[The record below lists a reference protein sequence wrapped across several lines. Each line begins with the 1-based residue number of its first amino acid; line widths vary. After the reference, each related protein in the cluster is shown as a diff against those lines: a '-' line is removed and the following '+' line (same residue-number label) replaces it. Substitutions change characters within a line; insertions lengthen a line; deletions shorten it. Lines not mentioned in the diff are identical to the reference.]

1 MVDFEALSAGLELEE
16 VEEKI
21 DTTLDPILTY
31 MQEKSGVTYSD
42 EQIAILKNEGNM
54 SILACAGSGKTTT
67 LNHLICRR
75 ILTGEIKDLNKVMCT
90 TFSKGGAG
98 EIKERL
104 DELFVKLGIRG
115 NVEIRT
121 LHAMFLK
128 IMRNLGQ
135 TEEVIDGGVRA
146 SMLRDCIKDLGIK
159 LVDDNFKLLDT
170 LLSYQ
175 LNNMLSDKSLADSYN
190 YTFGEEL
197 PIEKFIEIRKLYN
210 QKKQERGVIDYD
222 DMQLRIWIWLTQSNR
237 EDIVQYCK
245 SLWDI
250 YFIDEAQDV
259 SKLQFEILKTIVSHK
274 EGDKI
279 VLDKTLVFIGDDD
292 QCIYRWRGADPT
304 IILNIGT
311 IFDMPRKV
319 LSTNYR
325 CKSSI
330 VDPASM
336 SIKENA
342 SRFNKTMKALEQ
354 GGITKLIEVNSNN
367 LCEISVKAA
376 NTIEE
381 MIRGGAECSDIAVLC
396 RNNRH
401 LAILSNMLLSRGI
414 YVKANKDIRFAYDS
428 LYHDMKTLMKIVEDT
443 WDSKLT
449 SEILWKLCT
458 FLGVNGA
465 KSIAAFQ
472 NNSGISMYDT
482 FGYLLKYI
490 AGYDINFDK
499 KINVPAKEEERLR
512 VKWFALSADTK
523 ASIKVLYEVLTS
535 SLRDYDKLESLM
547 GIYKAGTTF
556 MYKSDD
562 KKRYINGM
570 CDYILSLVNERGI
583 EDTTKFLRTSEQLE
597 SGKMAIPGKLVTLS
611 TIHGAKGKEWK
622 HVILFADDN
631 ISMPSFNEISILSDD
646 SNVDVKTIV
655 NYIDE
660 ERRLHYVGMTRA
672 KDELIILHGKE
683 PGIFTLEAMGCF
695 NTGHNNY
702 DIIGMAS
709 KGEVSPKVISNFN
722 KINKI
727 VDTSKTSEKN
737 YEA

>member
-1 MVDFEALSAGLELEE
+1 MVDFEALSAGLKLEE
-16 VEEKI
+16 VEEKL

-31 MQEKSGVTYSD
+31 MQEKSGVQYSE
-42 EQIAILKNEGNM
+42 EQIAILKHNGNM

-104 DELFVKLGIRG
+104 DELFRKLGIKG
-115 NVEIRT
+115 NIEIRT

-135 TEEVIDGGVRA
+135 NEQVIDGGIRS
-146 SMLRDCIKDLGIK
+146 SMLRDCIKELGIK

-175 LNNMLSDKSLADSYN
+175 LNNMLSDKELADSYN

-197 PIEKFIEIRKLYN
+197 PIAKFIEIRKLYN
-210 QKKQERGVIDYD
+210 QKKQDKGVIDYD
-222 DMQLRIWIWLTQSNR
+222 DMQVRIWIWLNKSER

-250 YFIDEAQDV
+250 FFIDEAQDV

-274 EGDKI
+274 EGDKQ

-325 CKSSI
+325 CKSNI
-330 VDPASM
+330 VDPASL

-354 GGITKLIEVNSNN
+354 GGTTTLVEVDEKN
-367 LCEISVKAA
+367 LCSISVAA
-376 NTIEE
+376 ADIIEQK
-381 MIRGGAECSDIAVLC
+381 IKDGASCDDIVVLC

-428 LYHDMKTLMKIVEDT
+428 LYHDMKILMKMLEDS
-443 WDSKLT
+443 WDSKMT
-449 SEILWKLCT
+449 SEILWKLCS

-465 KSIAAFQ
+465 RSIAAFQ
-472 NNSGISMYDT
+472 SNSGISMYDT

-490 AGYDINFDK
+490 AGYDIKFEK
-499 KINVPAKEEERLR
+499 TINIPAKEEERLR
-512 VKWFALSADTK
+512 VKWFALGMDTK
-523 ASIKVLYEVLTS
+523 AGIKVLYEVLDS
-535 SLRDYDKLESLM
+535 SMSDYDKLESLM
-547 GIYKAGTTF
+547 GLYRMGTTF

-562 KKRYINGM
+562 KRRYIKGM
-570 CDYILSLVNERGI
+570 FDYMLSLVRERGI
-583 EDTTKFLRTSEQLE
+583 EETLKFLKVSEQLE
-597 SGKMAIPGKLVTLS
+597 SGNMAIPGKLVTLS
-611 TIHGAKGKEWK
+611 TIHGSKGKEWK

-631 ISMPSFNEISILSDD
+631 ISMPSFNEIEILNSDP
-646 SNVDVKTIV
+646 NVEVKTVV

-672 KDELIILHGKE
+672 KEDLIILHGKE

-702 DIIGMAS
+702 DIINMA
-709 KGEVSPKVISNFN
+709 KTNEVSPKIMAKFKNVE
-722 KINKI
+722 KI
-727 VDTSKTSEKN
+727 VGSKETSEKK
-737 YEA
+737 